1 MKISIIGLGAIG
13 GFFGAKLAHAGVDV
27 TFVAREQSVEKIR
40 KEGITVKSFKGD
52 FQVRHPKVTH
62 DYKEIVDADYVL
74 LCVKSYHTREIAES
88 LKAVLSEKTI
98 IVSLQNGVENEDV
111 LAEIFGADRVIG
123 GVVFASASSPQTAV
137 IKHTA
142 YGNLVIGELDGKIT
156 EKSEALQKV
165 LMNSGVPTKIS
176 TDIKKDLWKK
186 LILNI
191 SYNGFTSITGK
202 PLEKYFEI
210 PEAQEC
216 FIEAMNEARMVAQKE
231 GYNITDKDM
240 DDLIRVT
247 HSEGFTSFKT
257 STLQDMEAGKQLEI
271 DSLQGAILR
280 TAKKHGIEVPINKLL
295 YALLKLKY

>member
-1 MKISIIGLGAIG
+1 
-13 GFFGAKLAHAGVDV
+13 
-27 TFVAREQSVEKIR
+27 
-40 KEGITVKSFKGD
+40 
-52 FQVRHPKVTH
+52 
-62 DYKEIVDADYVL
+62 
-74 LCVKSYHTREIAES
+74 
-88 LKAVLSEKTI
+88 
-98 IVSLQNGVENEDV
+98 
-111 LAEIFGADRVIG
+111 
-123 GVVFASASSPQTAV
+123 
-137 IKHTA
+137 
-142 YGNLVIGELDGKIT
+142 
-156 EKSEALQKV
+156 
-165 LMNSGVPTKIS
+165 MNSGVPTKIS